1 MIMQAV
7 LDTNVLVSA
16 VRSSLGASYQLLK
29 HIKAD
34 SFQPIISVP
43 LVLEYEDVL
52 SRSELHS
59 LSDKDIRVLLDF
71 IAFKAKHQ
79 QIDYLWRP
87 FLPDPKDN
95 MVLEVAFN
103 GAAKCIVTHNLRD
116 FKGCEKLGITA
127 ITPSDFL
134 KTLGGSL

>member
-1 MIMQAV
+1 VQAV

-16 VRSSLGASYQLLK
+16 VRSSLGASYQLLR

-34 SFQPIISVP
+34 SFQPVISVP

-52 SRSELHS
+52 SREGLHS
-59 LSDKDIRVLLDF
+59 LSSQDIQVLLDF
-71 IAFKAKHQ
+71 IALKAKHQ

-87 FLPDPKDN
+87 FLSDPKDN

-103 GAAKCIVTHNLRD
+103 SKAKCIVTHNLRD
-116 FKGCEKLGITA
+116 FRGCEQLGIHA

>member
-1 MIMQAV
+1 MQAV
-7 LDTNVLVSA
+7 LDTDVLVAA

-52 SRSELHS
+52 SRDGLHA
-59 LSDKDIRVLLDF
+59 LSNEDIRVLLDF
-71 IAFKAKHQ
+71 IALKAKHQ
-79 QIDYLWRP
+79 QINYLWRP
-87 FLPDPKDN
+87 FLQDPKDN

-103 GAAKCIVTHNLRD
+103 SSAKCIVTHNLRD
-116 FKGCEKLGITA
+116 FKGCEQLGITT

-134 KTLGGSL
+134 RILGGSL

>member
-1 MIMQAV
+1 MQAV
-7 LDTNVLVSA
+7 LDTNVLVAA

-52 SRSELHS
+52 SRDGLHA
-59 LSDKDIRVLLDF
+59 LSNEDIRVLLDF
-71 IAFKAKHQ
+71 IALKAKHQ
-79 QIDYLWRP
+79 QINYLWRP
-87 FLPDPKDN
+87 FLQDPKDN

-103 GAAKCIVTHNLRD
+103 SSAKCIVTHNLRD
-116 FKGCEKLGITA
+116 FKGCEQLGITT

-134 KTLGGSL
+134 RILGGSL

>member
-1 MIMQAV
+1 MQAV
-7 LDTNVLVSA
+7 LDTNVLVAA

-52 SRSELHS
+52 SRDGLHA
-59 LSDKDIRVLLDF
+59 LSNEDIRVLLDF
-71 IAFKAKHQ
+71 IALKAKHQ
-79 QIDYLWRP
+79 QINYLWRP
-87 FLPDPKDN
+87 FLQDPKDN

-103 GAAKCIVTHNLRD
+103 SSAKCIVTHNLRD
-116 FKGCEKLGITA
+116 FKGCEQLGITT